1 MEKDLVQ
8 VFNNVEF
15 GQVRTVV
22 INNEPYFVG
31 KDVAEALGYSNTR
44 DALAKHI
51 DDDDKGVA
59 KCDTLGGKQDLQVIN
74 ESGVYS
80 LVFGSKL
87 PTAKKFKRWVTSEV
101 LPAIRK
107 HGGYLTPEK
116 VEEVLL
122 NPDTIIT
129 LATNL
134 KAEQEKRKAAEL
146 QIEADRPKVV
156 FADSVSV
163 SHTNILISE
172 LAKVLKQ
179 NGVPNMGQNRLFQW
193 LRDNNYLISRRGT
206 DYNMPMQKSM
216 EMGLFCIK
224 ETTVN
229 HSDGHTSISRTPK
242 VTGKGQIYF
251 VNKFLNSTKALAEDG
266 VAK

>member
-1 MEKDLVQ
+1 MNELQIFKND
-8 VFNNVEF
+8 EF
-15 GQVRTVV
+15 GQIRTVV
-22 INNEPYFVG
+22 IENEPYFVG
-31 KDVAEALGYSNTR
+31 KDVAEILGYSDTNK
-44 DALAKHI
+44 AVAMHI
-51 DDDDKGVA
+51 DEDDKKLNDKTSSSFGQRGA
-59 KCDTLGGKQDLQVIN
+59 TLIN
-74 ESGVYS
+74 ESGLYA

-163 SHTNILISE
+163 SHTNILVSE

-229 HSDGHTSISRTPK
+229 HSDGHVTVSKTPK

-251 VNKFLNSTKALAEDG
+251 VNKLLGGTKELTA
-266 VAK
+266 